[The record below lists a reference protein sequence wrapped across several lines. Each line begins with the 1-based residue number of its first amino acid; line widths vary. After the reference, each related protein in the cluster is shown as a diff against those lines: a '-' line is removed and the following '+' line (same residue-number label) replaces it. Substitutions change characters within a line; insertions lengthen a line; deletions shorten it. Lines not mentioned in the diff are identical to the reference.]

1 MPVDSPHD
9 FPLVISSMP
18 PTRQQ
23 QVAASAA
30 AIILLVIAVLV
41 APFAHLQLA
50 RLDVF
55 VPVLQTV
62 LSLVDLLTAIL
73 LFAQYAIQPHRAL
86 LAVGSAYIFSGAMA
100 FLQTLTFPGG
110 YGPAGV
116 IGDGNNSPAWF
127 FVLWHTT
134 FPLCIMAYAFLKD
147 EKPASRIAP
156 AKSLAM
162 TICGVVAAIAVLA
175 WLVTANVALLPPFY
189 TGSITQQ
196 TRLGNQINVALCLL
210 GAITLAVLFVRRRTI
225 LDLWL
230 MVTLLAWIPNF
241 LVAAVASSV
250 RFSLGWYA
258 ARGFALVASS
268 LLLSVLLT
276 ETALLYSRLASALT
290 MLRRERGNRLMSID
304 AATAAIAHEIRSP
317 LASIPLNVEAA
328 RLQLGMEPPDVANVD
343 VILQDI
349 ETASLRVNATISSV
363 RELFKGSVTVT
374 TAIHVETVA
383 LQVLRLLEHELQLHK
398 IQVAANFFTP
408 GHYVHADPTQV
419 QQVILNLVKNAIEA
433 MSPASG
439 RRELTLSSRSERGSA
454 LLIVQDTGPGVAPAD
469 QERIFEPFFTTRPNG
484 MGLGLAVCRTL
495 LERAGGKLVL
505 ARSGPEGSIFEVSL
519 PLAKNEHSASK
530 HNAGRTLEAHRT
542 RENAET
548 TQIKQ

>member
-1 MPVDSPHD
+1 
-9 FPLVISSMP
+9 
-18 PTRQQ
+18 
-23 QVAASAA
+23 
-30 AIILLVIAVLV
+30 VLV
-41 APFAHLQLA
+41 APFAHLQFA
-50 RLDVF
+50 RIDVF

-62 LSLVDLLTAIL
+62 LSLVDLLTATL
-73 LFAQYAIQPHRAL
+73 LFAQYVIQPHRAL

-100 FLQTLTFPGG
+100 FLQTLSFPGG

-134 FPLCIMAYAFLKD
+134 FPLSIMAYAFLKD
-147 EKPASRIAP
+147 DKPTAPIAP

-162 TICGVVAAIAVLA
+162 TICCVVAAIAFLA
-175 WLVTANVALLPPFY
+175 WLVTANVALLPQFY

-196 TRLGNQINVALCLL
+196 TRFGNQINIVLCLL
-210 GAITLAVLFVRRRTI
+210 GAITLAILFARRRTI

-276 ETALLYSRLASALT
+276 ETALLYSHLASALT

-317 LASIPLNVEAA
+317 LASIPLNAEAA
-328 RLQLGMEPPDVANVD
+328 RLQLRMEPPDLPSVD
-343 VILQDI
+343 VILRDI

-363 RELFKGSVTVT
+363 RELFKGSGTF
-374 TAIHVETVA
+374 TATICLEDAVQ
-383 LQVLRLLEHELQLHK
+383 QVLRLLEHELQLHK
-398 IQVAANFFTP
+398 VHVATNFQTP
-408 GHYVHADPTQV
+408 GHYVHADATQI

-433 MSPASG
+433 TSPASAK
-439 RRELTLSSRSERGSA
+439 RELMLSTRSERGSA
-454 LLIVQDTGPGVAPAD
+454 LLLVQDTGTGIAPAD
-469 QERIFEPFFTTRPNG
+469 QERIFEPFFTTRPAG
-484 MGLGLAVCRTL
+484 MGLGLAICRTL
-495 LERAGGKLVL
+495 LEREGGKLIL
-505 ARSGPEGSIFEVSL
+505 ARSGPEGSIFEVRL
-519 PLAKNEHSASK
+519 PLARDEF
-530 HNAGRTLEAHRT
+530 
-542 RENAET
+542 REPS
-548 TQIKQ
+548 

>member
-23 QVAASAA
+23 KIAASAA
-30 AIILLVIAVLV
+30 AISLLVIAVLI
-41 APFAHLQLA
+41 APFAHLQFA
-50 RLDVF
+50 RIDVF

-62 LSLVDLLTAIL
+62 LSVVDLLTAIL
-73 LFAQYAIQPHRAL
+73 LFAQYLIQPHKAL

-134 FPLCIMAYAFLKD
+134 FPLCIMAYAVLKD
-147 EKPASRIAP
+147 DKPIAQTAP
-156 AKSLAM
+156 AKRLVA
-162 TICGVVAAIAVLA
+162 TICCVMAAIAFLA
-175 WLVTANVALLPPFY
+175 WLVTANVGMLPPFY
-189 TGSITQQ
+189 AGSITQQ
-196 TRLGNQINVALCLL
+196 TRFGNQINIALSLL
-210 GAITLAVLFVRRRTI
+210 GTTTLAVLFRRRRTI

-241 LVAAVASSV
+241 LVAAVGSSV

-290 MLRRERGNRLMSID
+290 MLRRERSNRLMSID

-317 LASIPLNVEAA
+317 LASIPLNAETA
-328 RLQLGMEPPDVANVD
+328 RLQLRMEPPDLPGVD

-349 ETASLRVNATISSV
+349 DTASLRVNATISSV
-363 RELFKGSVTVT
+363 RELFKGSGSVT
-374 TAIHVETVA
+374 TPICLEEAVQ
-383 LQVLRLLEHELQLHK
+383 QVLRLLKHELQLHQ
-398 IQVAANFFTP
+398 INVAIDFQMS
-408 GHYVHADPTQV
+408 GDYVHADATQV

-433 MSPASG
+433 MSPASA
-439 RRELTLSSRSERGSA
+439 RRELMLSTRSERESA
-454 LLIVQDTGPGVAPAD
+454 LLIVQDTGTGIPPAD

-495 LERAGGKLVL
+495 LERERGKLVL
-505 ARSGPEGSIFEVSL
+505 VQSGSGGSIFEVRW
-519 PLAKNEHSASK
+519 PLAKGIQPVQTQSA
-530 HNAGRTLEAHRT
+530 ADF
-542 RENAET
+542 
-548 TQIKQ
+548 